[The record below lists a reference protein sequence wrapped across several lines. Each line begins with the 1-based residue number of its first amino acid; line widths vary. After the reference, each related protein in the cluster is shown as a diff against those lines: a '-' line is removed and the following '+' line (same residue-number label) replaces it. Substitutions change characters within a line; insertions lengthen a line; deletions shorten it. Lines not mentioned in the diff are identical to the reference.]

1 MEVSLPMKITNILP
15 HERYI
20 IIRHIFTFQHEVVFG
35 ILSWLFVYKIYYI
48 SFSVCR
54 SPFFSFEEKK
64 KSMSNDS
71 LNKAME
77 HPVTFDLA
85 IAGPTSSEVIVR
97 SRDRRRERRASAP
110 PTDHRIRDSVGSL
123 DYLSESQGVWEGS
136 GGYMYMYITTFS
148 YQGWPFLKG
157 CL

>member
-1 MEVSLPMKITNILP
+1 M
-15 HERYI
+15 
-20 IIRHIFTFQHEVVFG
+20 VFG

-136 GGYMYMYITTFS
+136 GGYMYMYITAFS

-157 CL
+157 CLWMHCSLDLASVGHSSGVEIERDSPAIIQV